1 MDDLPLI
8 VEGFETKIKRL
19 VFQIDQLNTE
29 NGSLKVEVSDLK
41 SAIDEKTDIIA
52 ELRYEIQTL
61 KVVKVLERGD
71 SSQAKQKINDLL
83 REIEKCYSLLNR

>member
-19 VFQIDQLNTE
+19 VFQIDQLKTE
-29 NGSLKVEVSDLK
+29 NGSLKVEVSELK
-41 SAIDEKTDIIA
+41 SEIDEKTDIITA
-52 ELRYEIQTL
+52 LRYEIQTL
-61 KVVKVLERGD
+61 KVAKVLERGD
-71 SSQAKQKINDLL
+71 SFQAKQKINDLL